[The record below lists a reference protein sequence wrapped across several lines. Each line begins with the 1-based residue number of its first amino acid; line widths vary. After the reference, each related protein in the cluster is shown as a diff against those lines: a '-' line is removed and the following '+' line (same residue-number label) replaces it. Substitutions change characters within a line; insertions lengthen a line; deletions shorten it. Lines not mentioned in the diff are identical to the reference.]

1 MRIDDIPKET
11 LSVFRRGGVIPAQPL
26 ALNSERKLDPRRQR
40 ALSRYYLDAGSAGIA
55 VGVHTTQFAIRDV
68 GLYEP
73 VLRLAAEEAESW
85 VERTPFMVAGVVG
98 KTDQALSEAK
108 IAKSLGYH
116 AVLLGLAALNDASV
130 DELVTHCQKVADV
143 MPVVGFYL
151 QHAVGG
157 RNLPYAFWK
166 QFAEIENVV
175 GIKLAPFN
183 RYKTLDVVRGV
194 ADAGAKDRITL
205 YTGNDDH
212 IVGDLL
218 TPFPVE
224 INGQPDTI
232 NIVGGLLGHWS
243 VWTRKAV
250 ELVEEISALRGQE
263 TIPVTWW
270 TRDAAVTDSN
280 GAFFDAANDYRGV
293 IAGLHEV
300 LRRQGLLEGIW
311 CLDPA
316 EDLGPGQLAEIDRV
330 YKSYPELNDDD
341 FVRQNLDRW
350 LAG

>member
-1 MRIDDIPKET
+1 MRIDDIPEKT
-11 LSVFRRGGVIPAQPL
+11 LAAFRRGGVIPAQPL
-26 ALNSERKLDPRRQR
+26 ALNSKRELDVRRQR
-40 ALSRYYLDAGSAGIA
+40 ALSRYYLDAGSVGIA
-55 VGVHTTQFAIRDV
+55 VGVHTTQFSIRDV

-73 VLRLAAEEAESW
+73 VLRLAAEEAENW

-98 KTDQALSEAK
+98 KTEQAVSEAK
-108 IAKSLGYH
+108 IAKSLGYQ
-116 AVLLGLAALNDASV
+116 AILLGLAALNNASV
-130 DELVTHCQKVADV
+130 DELVAHCRKVADV
-143 MPVVGFYL
+143 MPVIGFYL
-151 QHAVGG
+151 QPAVGG
-157 RNLPYAFWK
+157 RNLPYEFWK
-166 QFAEIENVV
+166 RFAEIENVV

-212 IVGDLL
+212 IVGDLI
-218 TPFPVE
+218 TPFPVQ
-224 INGQPDTI
+224 INGKPETI

-250 ELVEEISALRGQE
+250 ELIEEISAVRGNE
-263 TIPVTWW
+263 KLAATWW

-280 GAFFDAANDYRGV
+280 GAFFDAANDYVGV

-311 CLDPA
+311 CLDPE

-330 YKSYPELNDDD
+330 YRSYPELNDDD
-341 FVRQNLDRW
+341 FVRENLERW
-350 LAG
+350 LAD

>member
-1 MRIDDIPKET
+1 MRIDDIPEKT
-11 LSVFRRGGVIPAQPL
+11 LAAFRRGGVIPAQPL
-26 ALNSERKLDPRRQR
+26 ALNSKRELDPRRQR
-40 ALSRYYLDAGSAGIA
+40 ALSRYYLDAGSVGIA
-55 VGVHTTQFAIRDV
+55 VGVHTTQFSIREV

-73 VLRLAAEEAESW
+73 VLRLAAEEAENW

-98 KTDQALSEAK
+98 KTEQAVSEAK
-108 IAKSLGYH
+108 IAKSLGYQ
-116 AVLLGLAALNDASV
+116 AILLGLAALNDASV
-130 DELVTHCQKVADV
+130 DELVAHCRKVADV

-151 QHAVGG
+151 QPAVGG
-157 RNLPYAFWK
+157 RNLPYEFWK

-212 IVGDLL
+212 IVGDLI
-218 TPFPVE
+218 TPFPVK
-224 INGQPDTI
+224 INGRTETI

-250 ELVEEISALRGQE
+250 ELIEEVSAVRGQE
-263 TIPVTWW
+263 KISSTWW

-280 GAFFDAANDYRGV
+280 GAFFDAANDYVGV

-311 CLDPA
+311 CLDP
-316 EDLGPGQLAEIDRV
+316 EETLGPGQLAEIDRV
-330 YKSYPELNDDD
+330 YNSYPELNDDD

-350 LAG
+350 LAD

>member
-151 QHAVGG
+151 QPAVGG

>member
-1 MRIDDIPKET
+1 MRIDEIPEQT
-11 LSVFRRGGVIPAQPL
+11 LAAFRRGGVIPAQPL
-26 ALNSERKLDPRRQR
+26 ALNGKRELDPLRQR
-40 ALSRYYLDAGSAGIA
+40 ALSRYYLDAGSVGIA
-55 VGVHTTQFAIRDV
+55 VGVHTTQFTIRDV

-73 VLRLAAEEAESW
+73 VLRLAAEEAENW
-85 VERTPFMVAGVVG
+85 VDRTPFMVAGVVG
-98 KTDQALSEAK
+98 RTEQALAEANL
-108 IAKSLGYH
+108 AKSLGYH

-130 DELVTHCQKVADV
+130 DELVAHCREVADV
-143 MPVVGFYL
+143 MPVIGFYL
-151 QHAVGG
+151 QPAVGG
-157 RNLPYAFWK
+157 RNLPYEFWK
-166 QFAEIENVV
+166 RFAEIENVV

-212 IVGDLL
+212 IVGDLM
-218 TPFPVE
+218 TPFPVQ
-224 INGQPDTI
+224 INGERETI

-250 ELVEEISALRGQE
+250 ELVEEVSAIRGQR
-263 TIPVTWW
+263 TVPTSWW

-280 GAFFDAANDYRGV
+280 SAFFDAANDYVGV

-311 CLDPA
+311 CLDPD
-316 EDLGPGQLAEIDRV
+316 ETLGPGQLAEIDRV

-350 LAG
+350 LSD

>member
-1 MRIDDIPKET
+1 MRIDEIPVES
-11 LSVFRRGGVIPAQPL
+11 LAAFRRGGVIPAQPL
-26 ALNSERKLDPRRQR
+26 ALTAKRELDTRRQR
-40 ALSRYYLDAGSAGIA
+40 ALSRYYLDAGAVGIA

-73 VLRLAAEEAESW
+73 VLQLAIEEAESW
-85 VERTPFMVAGVVG
+85 ISRTPFMVAGVVG
-98 KTDQALSEAK
+98 KTSQAVAEAQL
-108 IAKSLGYH
+108 AKSLGYH

-130 DELVTHCQKVADV
+130 DELVEHCKMIAGI
-143 MPVVGFYL
+143 MPVMGFYL
-151 QHAVGG
+151 QPAVGG
-157 RNLPYAFWK
+157 RNLPYAFWRR
-166 QFAEIENVV
+166 FAEIENVV

-194 ADAGAKDRITL
+194 ADAGARDRVTL

-218 TPFPVE
+218 TPFPVS

-250 ELVEEISALRGQE
+250 ELIEEISAVRG
-263 TIPVTWW
+263 TDVISSAWW

-280 GAFFDAANDYRGV
+280 GAFFDAANDYVGV

-311 CLDPA
+311 CLDPG
-316 EDLGPGQLAEIDRV
+316 EDLGPGQLEEIDRV
-330 YKSYPELNDDD
+330 YRSYPELNDDA
-341 FVRQNLDRW
+341 FVRENLDRW
-350 LAG
+350 LTD

>member
-1 MRIDDIPKET
+1 MKVGFSTGSDEEWIPGHKSRET
-11 LSVFRRGGVIPAQPL
+11 RWGCGACGYHSKFANRGACYQCGKPGPQWRKPRPPSKPTYNQ
-26 ALNSERKLDPRRQR
+26 ALQQGTR
-40 ALSRYYLDAGSAGIA
+40 
-55 VGVHTTQFAIRDV
+55 
-68 GLYEP
+68 
-73 VLRLAAEEAESW
+73 AAESVVKRELQLERNNIAATEAE
-85 VERTPFMVAGVVG
+85 
-98 KTDQALSEAK
+98 

-116 AVLLGLAALNDASV
+116 AVLLGLAALNNASV
-130 DELVTHCQKVADV
+130 DELIAHCRKVADV

-151 QHAVGG
+151 QPAVGG
-157 RNLPYAFWK
+157 RNLPYEFWK
-166 QFAEIENVV
+166 RFAEIENVV

-194 ADAGAKDRITL
+194 AAAGAKDRITL

-212 IVGDLL
+212 IVGDLM
-218 TPFPVE
+218 TPFPVQ
-224 INGQPDTI
+224 INGKTETM

-250 ELVEEISALRGQE
+250 ELVEEVSAIRGQE
-263 TIPVTWW
+263 MVPASWW

-280 GAFFDAANDYRGV
+280 GAFFDAANDYVGV

-311 CLDPA
+311 CLDPD

-341 FVRQNLDRW
+341 FVRRNLDRW
-350 LAG
+350 LAD

>member
-1 MRIDDIPKET
+1 MRIDDIPEET
-11 LSVFRRGGVIPAQPL
+11 LAAFRRGGVIPAQPL
-26 ALNSERKLDPRRQR
+26 ALNSQRELDVRRQR
-40 ALSRYYLDAGSAGIA
+40 ALSRYYLDAGSVGIA
-55 VGVHTTQFAIRDV
+55 VGVHTTQFTIRDV

-108 IAKSLGYH
+108 LAKSLGYH

-130 DELVTHCQKVADV
+130 DELVAHCRKVADV

-151 QHAVGG
+151 QPAVGG
-157 RNLPYAFWK
+157 RNLPYEFWK

-212 IVGDLL
+212 IVGDLI
-218 TPFPVE
+218 TPFPVQ
-224 INGQPDTI
+224 INGRTETI

-250 ELVEEISALRGQE
+250 ELIEEVSAVRGQE
-263 TIPVTWW
+263 KISSTWW

-280 GAFFDAANDYRGV
+280 GAFFDAANDYVGV

-311 CLDPA
+311 CLDP
-316 EDLGPGQLAEIDRV
+316 EETLGPGQLAEIDRV
-330 YKSYPELNDDD
+330 YNSYPELNDDD

-350 LAG
+350 LAD

>member
-1 MRIDDIPKET
+1 MRIDDIPEET
-11 LSVFRRGGVIPAQPL
+11 LAAFRRGGVIPAQPL
-26 ALNSERKLDPRRQR
+26 ALNSQRELDVRRQR
-40 ALSRYYLDAGSAGIA
+40 ALSRYYLDAGSVGIA
-55 VGVHTTQFAIRDV
+55 VGVHTTQFTIRDV

-108 IAKSLGYH
+108 LAKSLGYH

-130 DELVTHCQKVADV
+130 DELVAHCRKVADV

-151 QHAVGG
+151 QPAVGG
-157 RNLPYAFWK
+157 RNLAYEFWK

-212 IVGDLL
+212 IVGDLI
-218 TPFPVE
+218 TPFPVQ
-224 INGQPDTI
+224 INGRTETI

-250 ELVEEISALRGQE
+250 ELIEEVSAVRGQE
-263 TIPVTWW
+263 KISSTWW

-280 GAFFDAANDYRGV
+280 GAFFDAANDYVGV

-311 CLDPA
+311 CLDP
-316 EDLGPGQLAEIDRV
+316 EETLGPGQLAEIDRV
-330 YKSYPELNDDD
+330 YNSYPELNDDD

-350 LAG
+350 LAD

>member
-1 MRIDDIPKET
+1 
-11 LSVFRRGGVIPAQPL
+11 
-26 ALNSERKLDPRRQR
+26 
-40 ALSRYYLDAGSAGIA
+40 
-55 VGVHTTQFAIRDV
+55 
-68 GLYEP
+68 P

-98 KTDQALSEAK
+98 KTEQALSEAK

-151 QHAVGG
+151 QPAVGG

-166 QFAEIENVV
+166 RFAEIENVV

-218 TPFPVE
+218 TPFPVQ
-224 INGQPDTI
+224 IKGQPDTL

-263 TIPVTWW
+263 KIPVKWW

-280 GAFFDAANDYRGV
+280 GAFFDAANDYQGV

-311 CLDPA
+311 CLDP
-316 EDLGPGQLAEIDRV
+316 EEELGPGQLAEIDRV
-330 YKSYPELNDDD
+330 YRLYPELNDDA
-341 FVRQNLDRW
+341 FVRENLDRW
-350 LAG
+350 LAD

>member
-1 MRIDDIPKET
+1 MRIDDIPEET
-11 LSVFRRGGVIPAQPL
+11 LSAFRRGGVIPAQPL
-26 ALNSERKLDPRRQR
+26 ALNSQRELDVRRQR
-40 ALSRYYLDAGSAGIA
+40 ALSRYYLDAGSVGIA
-55 VGVHTTQFAIRDV
+55 VGVHTTQFTIRDV

-85 VERTPFMVAGVVG
+85 VERTPFMIAGVVG

-108 IAKSLGYH
+108 IAKSLGYQ

-130 DELVTHCQKVADV
+130 DELVAHCRKVADV

-151 QHAVGG
+151 QPAVGG
-157 RNLPYAFWK
+157 RNLPYEFWK

-212 IVGDLL
+212 IVGDLM
-218 TPFPVE
+218 TPFPVQ
-224 INGQPDTI
+224 INGKTETI

-250 ELVEEISALRGQE
+250 ELVEEISAIRGQE
-263 TIPVTWW
+263 AAPMAWW

-280 GAFFDAANDYRGV
+280 GAFFDAANDYVGV

-311 CLDPA
+311 CLDPD
-316 EDLGPGQLAEIDRV
+316 EGLGRGQLAEIDRV
-330 YKSYPELNDDD
+330 YTSYPELNDDD

-350 LAG
+350 LAD

>member
-1 MRIDDIPKET
+1 M
-11 LSVFRRGGVIPAQPL
+11 
-26 ALNSERKLDPRRQR
+26 
-40 ALSRYYLDAGSAGIA
+40 
-55 VGVHTTQFAIRDV
+55 HTTQFAIRDV

-73 VLRLAAEEAESW
+73 VLKLAAEEADSW
-85 VERTPFMVAGVVG
+85 IERTPFMVAGVVG
-98 KTDQALSEAK
+98 KTEQALAEAK
-108 IAKSLGYH
+108 MAKSFGYH
-116 AVLLGLAALNDASV
+116 AVLLGLAALNNASV
-130 DELVTHCQKVADV
+130 DELVAHCRKVADV

-151 QHAVGG
+151 QPAVGG
-157 RNLPYAFWK
+157 RNLPYEFWK
-166 QFAEIENVV
+166 RFAEIENVI
-175 GIKLAPFN
+175 GIKMAPFN

-212 IVGDLL
+212 IVGDLM
-218 TPFPVE
+218 TPFPVR
-224 INGQPDTI
+224 INGQTETM

-250 ELVEEISALRGQE
+250 ELVEEVSAIRGQE
-263 TIPVTWW
+263 TVPASWW

-280 GAFFDAANDYRGV
+280 GAFFDAANDYVGV

-311 CLDPA
+311 CLDPD